1 MAPCPVVTP
10 KLPPRKVKPS
20 MIDPA
25 EPLRSSSVLVVGT
38 SGVTI
43 ASLATRPRA
52 STPHCAPRSVTLL
65 ARTTFSMYVPGQT
78 VMMAPVMGAAFTA
91 AWIDVYGA
99 IGQSKW
105 SSSTT
110 NAGSAITK
118 AIGRTPVG
126 VSVRSQLAPSHAT
139 AGKVKTA
146 ATLRSVCIG
155 VSLKQVRLPVCVYR
169 LVGLVAGPFP
179 DQRPIDVDVVEHRQT
194 KEIRSGIGAFIEN
207 DRDRLDHIRGENG
220 WERHRELCSRPAK
233 SHPRRT
239 DRQRDQRRR
248 RSEEHTSELQ

>member
-110 NAGSAITK
+110 NAGAAITK
-118 AIGRTPVG
+118 AIGPPPAGLPRP
-126 VSVRSQLAPSHAT
+126 RAPAPHPP
-139 AGKVKTA
+139 AGGEGQD
-146 ATLRSVCIG
+146 RGNPSE
-155 VSLKQVRLPVCVYR
+155 RLHRR
-169 LVGLVAGPFP
+169 LLEA
-179 DQRPIDVDVVEHRQT
+179 
-194 KEIRSGIGAFIEN
+194 
-207 DRDRLDHIRGENG
+207 
-220 WERHRELCSRPAK
+220 
-233 SHPRRT
+233 
-239 DRQRDQRRR
+239 
-248 RSEEHTSELQ
+248 